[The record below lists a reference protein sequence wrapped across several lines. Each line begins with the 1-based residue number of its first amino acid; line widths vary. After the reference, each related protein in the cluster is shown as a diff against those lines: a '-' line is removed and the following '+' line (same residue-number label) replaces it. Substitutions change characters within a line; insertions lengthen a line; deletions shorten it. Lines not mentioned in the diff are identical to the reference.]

1 MSRRM
6 VTVRRATILSL
17 SEIEI
22 ARAPS
27 EGQMGHQQLS
37 SVSGRRCWKG
47 CSLD

>member
-6 VTVRRATILSL
+6 VAVRRAAILSL

-27 EGQMGHQQLS
+27 EGRMGHQQLFF
-37 SVSGRRCWKG
+37 CFW
-47 CSLD
+47 